1 MADSKA
7 VVELA
12 QDRVGPMAPVLQHR
26 ADLALR
32 SAVMAG
38 GSPHEIYPGACFS
51 LRAVVIEWLKQHF
64 GRGHFFEEDVFLQLG
79 CHRLITIQKLCKCLL
94 GFARSIP
101 GDPLG
106 VRASSFAPLALP
118 APLSHH
124 AGLALRLG
132 PKLRLAEH
140 LP

>member
-1 MADSKA
+1 MADSEA

-12 QDRVGPMAPVLQHR
+12 QRRVEPMVPVLQHR
-26 ADLALR
+26 ADLAFR

-38 GSPHEIYPGACFS
+38 GSPHEIYFSACFS
-51 LRAVVIEWLKQHF
+51 LRAVVIERLKQHF
-64 GRGHFFEEDVFLQLG
+64 GRGHFFEEGVFLQLG
-79 CHRLITIQKLCKCLL
+79 RHRLVAIQKLCKCSL

-106 VRASSFAPLALP
+106 VRASSSAPLALP
-118 APLSHH
+118 APLSHRV
-124 AGLALRLG
+124 GSALRLE
-132 PKLRLAEH
+132 PKTRPAEH